1 MVLEEVWRRTAYV
14 QHIFGYLTAA
24 CTVRRTRKRI
34 FHEFQFPF
42 ILHQSRKGGGGGGG
56 IKRGKKSSFS
66 PPLQGE
72 KREGKE
78 GRKALF
84 PRALEFRRRPR
95 SLFKLFPSLS
105 ASVGKNFAL
114 APPPLPPP
122 QTNELKNTS
131 HTLTNER

>member
-56 IKRGKKSSFS
+56 IKRWKKSSFS
-66 PPLQGE
+66 PPPLQGE

-105 ASVGKNFAL
+105 ASVGKNFSS
-114 APPPLPPP
+114 PPP
-122 QTNELKNTS
+122 QTNELKNTT

>member
-66 PPLQGE
+66 PSPLQGE

-105 ASVGKNFAL
+105 ASVGKKL
-114 APPPLPPP
+114 RPP
-122 QTNELKNTS
+122 QTNELKNTT